1 MNSGKTRLKFLEN
14 EVKIKKLIFEECR
27 KVFVSFF
34 QIEETPYQDEID
46 VKGFNQK
53 SVAVPFIESEKLS
66 MPSYRKMSSLKN
78 LKQNEQ
84 NLNEI
89 QVEEMNK
96 PGIFTPVELQEN
108 NSFNFAPSP
117 NRQTPVREE
126 SSGRSNEIRLN

>member
-1 MNSGKTRLKFLEN
+1 M
-14 EVKIKKLIFEECR
+14 
-27 KVFVSFF
+27 FVSFF

-96 PGIFTPVELQEN
+96 PGIFTPAELQEN

-117 NRQTPVREE
+117 NRQTPEREE